1 MAQPL
6 TPARAGLAAALVVLA
21 GGALT
26 LNHMLVG
33 VFYDDG
39 LYAGIAYA
47 LSHGQGYVHPNL
59 PGHPAVVHYPPLY
72 PLLLTP
78 LFGTLSVQGAGFAAK
93 VLNVLCAAVG
103 AGLIAAHAARAQ
115 LLGPGGEAPPWLG
128 AALVVAAAI
137 ALPMLTVLS
146 VLFSEPLFG
155 LLLAVAVILADR
167 PPPFLSPDRATL
179 LAGVA
184 AALSLLTRSIGVAAG
199 AGIVLY
205 LLVVRRT
212 PWQRA
217 ALAGA
222 PVFIAGLAWGL
233 WVLRHRGGI
242 DPEMATD
249 YGSYFE
255 ALREAGPRAVWQSLG
270 DLPRPL
276 ADLTLRWL
284 PGAALTTLFGIAALL
299 MLLYGIALLVRRSS
313 IGFMLVGYLAILAIW
328 PFPADRFIW
337 AVLPWLALAW
347 AAAAMALWQRV
358 DLRRLRPA
366 VVLVAA
372 AVVAGYAQLEVRG
385 LLGGWWRGAPALV
398 SNGASE
404 MLPAL
409 EALPP
414 NAVLAADFEPLFWL
428 HTGRLSVPFY
438 THGYR
443 GRDGAILAPARQ
455 RAYLERQGA
464 TYVMISGYGS
474 ESAREL
480 DALLGAYP
488 GWLTIVKRWR
498 GGRVLFQVNPGH

>member
-6 TPARAGLAAALVVLA
+6 TPARAGLVAALVVLA

-72 PLLLTP
+72 PLLLAP
-78 LFGTLSVQGAGFAAK
+78 LFGTLSVQAAGFAAK
-93 VLNVLCAAVG
+93 VLNVLCAAAG
-103 AGLIAAHAARAQ
+103 AGLITAHATRAE
-115 LLGPGGEAPPWLG
+115 LLGPGAPRWLG
-128 AALVVAAAI
+128 AALVAAAAI

-167 PPPFLSPDRATL
+167 PPPSWSPDRATL

-205 LLVVRRT
+205 LLVVRRAA
-212 PWQRA
+212 WQRA

-255 ALREAGPRAVWQSLG
+255 AVREAGPRVVWQSLG

-284 PGAALTTLFGIAALL
+284 PGAALATVLGIAALL

-313 IGFMLVGYLAILAIW
+313 IGLTLVGYLANSW
-328 PFPADRFIW
+328 
-337 AVLPWLALAW
+337 V
-347 AAAAMALWQRV
+347 V
-358 DLRRLRPA
+358 GGGGLRPWC
-366 VVLVAA
+366 
-372 AVVAGYAQLEVRG
+372 R
-385 LLGGWWRGAPALV
+385 
-398 SNGASE
+398 
-404 MLPAL
+404 
-409 EALPP
+409 
-414 NAVLAADFEPLFWL
+414 
-428 HTGRLSVPFY
+428 TG
-438 THGYR
+438 
-443 GRDGAILAPARQ
+443 PARCC
-455 RAYLERQGA
+455 RRSRHCRR
-464 TYVMISGYGS
+464 TPCSPRISSPSSGCIPAG
-474 ESAREL
+474 
-480 DALLGAYP
+480 
-488 GWLTIVKRWR
+488 
-498 GGRVLFQVNPGH
+498 